1 MTTCNMTI
9 AASSSKTLRW
19 KSSTSTSALFSLLK
33 FWWHNILLIGIVSIC
48 QWHCP
53 NHGHHYHHYFALSE
67 WWKTKSGEKI
77 LRCVSNNTPSCGNLH
92 RWVIVIVVIVKR
104 VNRFASCISIV
115 PRFLCFVDNIQGQLC
130 YFYSLCCGKCPL
142 SIHCTAYPSFI
153 YNIDNLG
160 HKELLSERTTIFLQY
175 LFAL

>member
-1 MTTCNMTI
+1 MTTCNMTTCSMTI

-92 RWVIVIVVIVKR
+92 RWGHPLHHHRHSDLSKGSTDLHLLFELSSGSFALLTIYR
-104 VNRFASCISIV
+104 VNFAISTV
-115 PRFLCFVDNIQGQLC
+115 FVAV
-130 YFYSLCCGKCPL
+130 
-142 SIHCTAYPSFI
+142 SIHSPHCIPLIHT
-153 YNIDNLG
+153 
-160 HKELLSERTTIFLQY
+160 
-175 LFAL
+175 